1 MKKSLALLAIMIL
14 ILPLCFGCADTKAT
28 GAAVSAVAL
37 TAPTLAY
44 ALDDVYAALIA
55 AKAIPD
61 HQAEATKALASL
73 DAIAPM
79 VQAQG
84 AALAGDN
91 FNWASFVISAAI
103 TAAKVMGVWL

>member
-1 MKKSLALLAIMIL
+1 MKKLLMIMAIL
-14 ILPLCFGCADTKAT
+14 ILCLSLLSACADTKAA
-28 GAAVSAVAL
+28 GRGLSAAAL

-44 ALDDVYAALIA
+44 ALDDVYAALIT

-79 VQAQG
+79 VHAQG
-84 AALAGDN
+84 AALAGDE
-91 FNWASFVISAAI
+91 FNWASFVIAAAI
-103 TAAKVMGVWL
+103 TAVKVMGVWS